1 MAEEVKL
8 TRKERCQ
15 QKKEE
20 KKARRQAEKEFE
32 RSAGRKAPKI
42 LSLIFGIVGF
52 LVGFI
57 PVILLIFTL
66 LFVII
71 CGFASVVLFIIDIFG
86 LLCFGL
92 GYLIYASQASDA
104 SLSGYFA
111 PAAKPIEFGT
121 DLFNKVANINGV
133 LTTGFAIF
141 GLVLEVTALILLFIS
156 YPALVKR
163 HKVAYTILLCLALVG
178 TLIILIIGIRSI

>member
-111 PAAKPIEFGT
+111 PAAKPIEFGKYQWR
-121 DLFNKVANINGV
+121 FNNRIRHLWLGFRSHCINPFIYF
-133 LTTGFAIF
+133 LSGFSQTPQS
-141 GLVLEVTALILLFIS
+141 GLHDFIMPCFS
-156 YPALVKR
+156 R
-163 HKVAYTILLCLALVG
+163 HTHHPHHRY
-178 TLIILIIGIRSI
+178 